1 MSENATRGAELP
13 QKSLLA
19 YLAAWSVSLL
29 ALSGSLYFSEVMKL
43 APCVLCW
50 YQRIATYP
58 FVLLLPLAIAR
69 NDRFFPLYA
78 LALLIPG
85 LGISAYHNLLYY
97 NIIPQA
103 LAPCQAGVSCT
114 TKYVEFLGF
123 VSIPLLALAGIGA
136 MTVLMILSLRW
147 NKQNHHHA

>member
-29 ALSGSLYFSEVMKL
+29 AMAGSLYFSEVMKL

-50 YQRIATYP
+50 YQRIAVYP

-69 NDRFFPLYA
+69 NDRSFPLYA

-147 NKQNHHHA
+147 NKQNHHHV